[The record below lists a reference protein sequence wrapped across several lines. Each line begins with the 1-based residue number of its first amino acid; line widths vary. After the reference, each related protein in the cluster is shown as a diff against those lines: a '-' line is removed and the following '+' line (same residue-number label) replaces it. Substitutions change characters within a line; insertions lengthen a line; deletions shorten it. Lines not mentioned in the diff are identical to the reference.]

1 MNKVVYGVKG
11 TYREQHIKDKDL
23 IFYQKMNNI
32 INIPGNILKYSTIAK
47 FHFLKIFT
55 SALRDELLI

>member
-1 MNKVVYGVKG
+1 
-11 TYREQHIKDKDL
+11 
-23 IFYQKMNNI
+23 MNNI

-55 SALRDELLI
+55 SALRDELLILKTKLSSKAVIK